1 MAMRLPVIQGV
12 IKRRLLVN
20 FRVDPAVIRAK
31 LPSPFRPKLHAGQA
45 IAGVC
50 LMRLEGIRPVGM
62 PAFLGIS
69 SENAAHRIAVEW
81 DGPDGAK
88 REGVFIPRRDTDS
101 RLNHLAGGRIFPGE
115 HHLSSFTVTDDG
127 ERIDFAMASRDGRVS
142 IRLRASA
149 TPLFPTGSCFRS
161 FAESSA
167 FFQGGSVG
175 YSATRAGDRLDGLR
189 LETQRWE
196 MAPLAIDVVENTF
209 FSDPAAYPAGSVEF
223 DHALIMRD
231 IEHRWLPEPDLAIG
245 PCPCANLPIGG
256 DVAYSAKPEND
267 NGAAGILPR

>member
-1 MAMRLPVIQGV
+1 MAMRLPVIQGL

-20 FRVDPAVIRAK
+20 FRVDPAVMRAS

-50 LMRLEGIRPVGM
+50 LIRLEGIRPVGL

-81 DGPDGAK
+81 DGPDGEP

-115 HHLSSFTVTDDG
+115 HHLSKFDVTDDG
-127 ERIDFAMASRDGRVS
+127 ERIDFAMSSRDGRVS

-149 TPLFPTGSCFRS
+149 TPRFPGTSCFRS
-161 FAESSA
+161 FPESSA
-167 FFQGGSVG
+167 FFEGGSIG
-175 YSATRAGDRLDGLR
+175 YSATRDGNRLDGLR
-189 LETQRWE
+189 LETKRWE
-196 MAPLAIDVVENTF
+196 MAPLAIEAVENTF
-209 FSDPAAYPAGSVEF
+209 FNDPAVYPAGSVEF

-245 PCPCANLPIGG
+245 PCCIPKG
-256 DVAYSAKPEND
+256 
-267 NGAAGILPR
+267 

>member
-1 MAMRLPVIQGV
+1 MRLPVIQGV

-20 FRVDPAVIRAK
+20 FRVDPAVMRAN

-50 LMRLEGIRPVGM
+50 LIRLEGIRPVGL

-81 DGPDGAK
+81 DGPDGEK

-115 HHLSSFTVTDDG
+115 HHLSKFEVSDDG

-149 TPLFPTGSCFRS
+149 TALFPSSSCFRS

-167 FFQGGSVG
+167 FFEGGSIG
-175 YSATRAGDRLDGLR
+175 YSATRDGDRLDG
-189 LETQRWE
+189 
-196 MAPLAIDVVENTF
+196 
-209 FSDPAAYPAGSVEF
+209 
-223 DHALIMRD
+223 
-231 IEHRWLPEPDLAIG
+231 
-245 PCPCANLPIGG
+245 
-256 DVAYSAKPEND
+256 
-267 NGAAGILPR
+267 